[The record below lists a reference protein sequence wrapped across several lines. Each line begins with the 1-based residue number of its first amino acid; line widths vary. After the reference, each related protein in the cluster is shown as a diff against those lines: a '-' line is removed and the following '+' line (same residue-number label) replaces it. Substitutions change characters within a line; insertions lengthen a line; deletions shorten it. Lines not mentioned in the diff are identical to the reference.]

1 MVRVGVKDRLIMAA
15 KKANFEVRVEL
26 TQKKKKS

>member
-1 MVRVGVKDRLIMAA
+1 MVRVGVKNPLIMVAE
-15 KKANFEVRVEL
+15 KANFEVRVEL